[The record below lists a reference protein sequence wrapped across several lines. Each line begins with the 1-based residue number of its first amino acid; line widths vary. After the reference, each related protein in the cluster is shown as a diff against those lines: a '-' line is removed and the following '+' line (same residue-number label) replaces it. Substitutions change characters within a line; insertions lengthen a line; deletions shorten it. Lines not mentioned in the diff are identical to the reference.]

1 VSTPWSDMP
10 PWLLRLLADTTPE
23 RAVETAMRA
32 YKLRGIDH
40 PRNDAGDRTLE
51 TVCRWL
57 RSGSR
62 LLDLSDEATVLALD
76 KAGREPRWHALTTP
90 EPGPVYVVRRS
101 DSALRALLS
110 DGGLPVLHSYLDL
123 LSKARTLDRSHYD
136 DPLVAVQPSPE
147 GPIVTAWLRQENGG
161 WATALGVSG
170 PWDLFRW
177 AHLRSRVR
185 AGGAIGG
192 LWFVNL
198 PLVLNAVAA
207 IIESREV
214 ARVQP
219 ARKLR
224 KGARGARKGRGVRP
238 KVYRLDPHALSSW
251 TERVVRETP
260 PDVPRRSP
268 ASTDA
273 PRTMRL
279 HTCRE
284 HTRRTWVLTPEPG
297 EEVVATRPGRERKDG
312 TRATLYCV
320 MRRVQAHA
328 RGKGI
333 APRPVHL
340 VVPGRATLPE

>member
-1 VSTPWSDMP
+1 MSTPWADMP

-40 PRNDAGDRTLE
+40 PRNDAGDLTIE
-51 TVCRWL
+51 TVCRWI

-62 LLDLSDEATVLALD
+62 LLDLSDDATIRTLD
-76 KAGREPRWHALTTP
+76 GAGREPRWHALTTP

-101 DSALRALLS
+101 ESALRAVL
-110 DGGLPVLHSYLDL
+110 GERGQPVLDGYLDAL
-123 LSKARTLDRSHYD
+123 AQARTMDRAHYD
-136 DPLVAVQPSPE
+136 APLVAVQPSPE
-147 GPIVTAWLRQENGG
+147 GPIVTAWLRRARGG

-177 AHLRSRVR
+177 AHLRSRVIEQGMVEPLT
-185 AGGAIGG
+185 A
-192 LWFVNL
+192 LWYMNL
-198 PLVLNAVAA
+198 PIVLNAVSA
-207 IIESREV
+207 IIEAREV
-214 ARVQP
+214 VRVQP

-224 KGARGARKGRGVRP
+224 KGTRGARKGRGVRP
-238 KVYRLDPHALSSW
+238 EVYRLDPHALSSW

-260 PDVPRRSP
+260 ADAPRRSP

-284 HTRRTWVLTPEPG
+284 HTRRVWVLAPEPG
-297 EEVVATRPGRERKDG
+297 EAVVATRPGRERSDG
-312 TRATLYCV
+312 TRATLYAV
-320 MRRVQAHA
+320 QRRVQAHA
-328 RGKGI
+328 RGTGI

-340 VVPGRATLPE
+340 VTP